1 MSAGDLSN
9 TVNLADLKA
18 FLAVAELG
26 QPGGSQAQSH
36 PAGGQPPRP
45 WS

>member
-1 MSAGDLSN
+1 MSAADLSN

-18 FLAVAELG
+18 LLAVADFG

-36 PAGGQPPRP
+36 PAAAAV
-45 WS
+45 SNS